1 MAFNPNKDK
10 LKQSLNEKLSQPM
23 IPPKKRKPG
32 RPKGRTKFPL
42 QVSLSNNQREKLE
55 RMAASAGYQKK
66 IVLYNGLNKCVRR
79 RRL

>member
-55 RMAASAGYQKK
+55 RMAASAGFTSISPFLSDWIDKYEE
-66 IVLYNGLNKCVRR
+66 
-79 RRL
+79 

>member
-23 IPPKKRKPG
+23 ISPKKRKPG

-55 RMAASAGYQKK
+55 RMAAAAGFPSISPFLSDWIDNYEE
-66 IVLYNGLNKCVRR
+66 
-79 RRL
+79 